1 MFQGSQSE
9 GTSGSASGSATT
21 AVLDRPTRRTGD
33 HRDFGPELDVLRL
46 GSDARLTDLLPRMRF
61 DLRNVPT
68 VVIDLVEGV
77 PATEHRAGGVLDPEV
92 AAAIGASLGAWHAG
106 AADHAD
112 RFRIAPDTPPRGLV
126 ARDPLLGAV
135 LAAVAAGW
143 TTTTVIH
150 GDCRMANASVTRS
163 PSGCGSATVVLTS
176 WNRSGQGDPAWDLGC
191 LLADLFSSAHA
202 EDRAAAAE
210 PAVSAA
216 VAAYGRTSG
225 MAGDIEL
232 PGRVA
237 RCMVARLVGLGLED
251 DDPLALELAR
261 SMAAWL
267 PTWTRRF
274 GLWLG

>member
-1 MFQGSQSE
+1 MFQGSDRDGNGGS
-9 GTSGSASGSATT
+9 GAVTS
-21 AVLDRPTRRTGD
+21 LLERPRGRAED
-33 HRDFGPELDVLRL
+33 DRDFGPELDVLRL
-46 GSDARLTDLLPRMRF
+46 GSEARLSALLPRMRF
-61 DLRNVPT
+61 DLRNEPT
-68 VVIDLVEGV
+68 VVVDLVDGV
-77 PATEHRAGGVLDPEV
+77 PATEHRSGGVLDPEV

-106 AADHAD
+106 AAEHAD

-143 TTTTVIH
+143 TTSTVIH
-150 GDCRMANASVTRS
+150 GDCRSANASVTLP
-163 PSGCGSATVVLTS
+163 PSGCGSARVVLTS
-176 WNRSGQGDPAWDLGC
+176 WNRSGRGDPAWDLGC
-191 LLADLFSSAHA
+191 LLADLFASAHA

-225 MAGDIEL
+225 AAGDVEL

-237 RCMVARLVGLGLED
+237 RCMVARLVGLGLEEH
-251 DDPLALELAR
+251 DPRALELAR

-274 GLWLG
+274 ALWLG